1 MNKLDEAKK
10 VIEEYY
16 DKADCGIF
24 DCRNIAGDSMSI
36 IYQKDGLTIEICYH
50 WAYFEVFGLTPT
62 EFEELAN
69 FYYNLRRN
77 EK

>member
-24 DCRNIAGDSMSI
+24 NCRNIAGDNMSI
-36 IYQKDGLTIEICYH
+36 IYQKDGLTIEICYY
-50 WAYFEVFGLTPT
+50 WAYFEVFGLTPA
-62 EFEELAN
+62 EFEELEN